1 MLNAEYLIPSH
12 SRPISGTENVSKA
25 LTDYRDGI
33 QFVHDQ
39 TIRYINKGLT
49 PDEIVEKVK
58 LPEHLANSPYLQEF
72 YGSISSYIRSTF
84 SGYIGWFS
92 GNISDL
98 HPLTNEQRAI
108 KLSEMAQKQTKIL
121 DEALNAFSAGEYQ
134 WSMELADML
143 LAINKDDDKAKEIKS
158 SAADKLSNYQSASN
172 DYYFYKTVAAELR
185 DEFIISADNNKAT
198 PDQLRATPMDAIM
211 KSLPVN
217 LNPEKAIDII
227 QTVSFSF
234 SDDQETFT
242 IKIRKGV
249 AELSLLPAEKND
261 LKIYS
266 DQQTIKETLAGLRN
280 IASISLSLAN
290 DTIQVEGGN
299 IEFLKFLGLFTD

>member
-1 MLNAEYLIPSH
+1 
-12 SRPISGTENVSKA
+12 
-25 LTDYRDGI
+25 
-33 QFVHDQ
+33 
-39 TIRYINKGLT
+39 
-49 PDEIVEKVK
+49 
-58 LPEHLANSPYLQEF
+58 
-72 YGSISSYIRSTF
+72 
-84 SGYIGWFS
+84 
-92 GNISDL
+92 
-98 HPLTNEQRAI
+98 
-108 KLSEMAQKQTKIL
+108 
-121 DEALNAFSAGEYQ
+121 
-134 WSMELADML
+134 
-143 LAINKDDDKAKEIKS
+143 
-158 SAADKLSNYQSASN
+158 
-172 DYYFYKTVAAELR
+172 
-185 DEFIISADNNKAT
+185 
-198 PDQLRATPMDAIM
+198 MDAIM

-217 LNPEKAIDII
+217 LNPEKAIDTI

-290 DTIQVEGGN
+290 NNIQVEGGN

>member
-1 MLNAEYLIPSH
+1 MCIRDS
-12 SRPISGTENVSKA
+12 SKA

-143 LAINKDDDKAKEIKS
+143 LAINKDDDKAKKIKS

-234 SDDQETFT
+234 SDNQETFT

-290 DTIQVEGGN
+290 DNIQVEGGN

>member
-1 MLNAEYLIPSH
+1 MNQI
-12 SRPISGTENVSKA
+12 
-25 LTDYRDGI
+25 
-33 QFVHDQ
+33 
-39 TIRYINKGLT
+39 
-49 PDEIVEKVK
+49 
-58 LPEHLANSPYLQEF
+58 
-72 YGSISSYIRSTF
+72 
-84 SGYIGWFS
+84 
-92 GNISDL
+92 
-98 HPLTNEQRAI
+98 EQRAI
-108 KLSEMAQKQTKIL
+108 KLSEMAQKKTKIL

-290 DTIQVEGGN
+290 DNIQVEGGN